1 MNDQKLSATG
11 TEQLVYAI
19 GTIGYAFES
28 ESQEDAMKQY
38 MKDRDP
44 TLDMNRPADLV
55 KHLQENPFE
64 IEGIIWTLKIDGTT
78 IYALQPDSA
87 HAHLTNAR
95 ILALFVRQIND
106 ESHLASIPGTLT
118 GGQVRLRSGQTV
130 PIVDPGRAPINSWTV
145 NSLVETVLGQPP
157 KGKTEQA
164 KYMQQREGISNFLQ
178 RVYYEIRNLGQ
189 SPQERAMNFAATTA
203 YKLGDI
209 FADSVRSGLELD
221 RIEVEKSPIQRLDS
235 DSWDVKLTFFNPA
248 KRLEQARKV
257 HRFIVDVSTVAPV
270 QIGVVRSW
278 SVY

>member
-1 MNDQKLSATG
+1 MNGQKLPATG

-38 MKDRDP
+38 MKDQDP

-64 IEGIIWTLKIDGTT
+64 IEGIIWTLKMDGTP
-78 IYALQPDSA
+78 IYALQPATA
-87 HAHLTNAR
+87 HAHLTNTR

-106 ESHLASIPGTLT
+106 DSHLASVPGTLT
-118 GGQVRLRSGQTV
+118 GQIRLRSGQTV
-130 PIVDPGRAPINSWTV
+130 LTVDPGRAPILSWTV
-145 NSLVETVLGQPP
+145 NSLVETVLGKPP
-157 KGKTEQA
+157 KGKAEQA
-164 KYMQQREGISNFLQ
+164 KYMRQREGISNFLQ
-178 RVYYEIRNLGQ
+178 RVYYEVRNLGQ

-221 RIEVEKSPIQRLDS
+221 RIEVEKSPIQRPDS
-235 DSWDVKLTFFNPA
+235 DCWDVKLTFFNPA

-257 HRFIVDVSTVAPV
+257 YRIIVDVSTVKPV
-270 QIGVVRSW
+270 QIGAVRSW